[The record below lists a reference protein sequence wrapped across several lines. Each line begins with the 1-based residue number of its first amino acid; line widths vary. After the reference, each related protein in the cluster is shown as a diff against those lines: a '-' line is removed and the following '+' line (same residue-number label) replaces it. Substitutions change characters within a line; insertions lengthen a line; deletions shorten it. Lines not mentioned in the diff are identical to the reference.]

1 MQLSNLKI
9 GDFIV
14 KLPIIQG
21 GMSVGVSNAPLSAAV
36 ANAGGI
42 GLIGGTGISAE
53 ELVIQIRK
61 ARELTQGIIGVNVMV
76 AIKNFLDIV
85 KASIQEKVD
94 LIAVGAGFS
103 KDIFSLCAPDNIAV
117 VPIVAS
123 VKAARL
129 SERLGAAAVIV
140 EGRDAGGH
148 LGTDLPVDQLIQKIK
163 ASVSIPVIAAG
174 GLTDGKDIARMIDLG
189 ADGVQLG
196 NRFVLSEECD
206 VHPNFKK
213 IFKEARKEDMVT
225 ILSPVGYPG
234 SAVKTPFVEKFMKEG
249 SIKIRSCDNCLKQ
262 CSRSFCI
269 LDHLKLARD
278 GDIENGL
285 FFAGRN
291 IYKIKE
297 ILPVKEI
304 MKRLVDEANEALL
317 LIKKKKESLK
327 NILQNKVSANYNG

>member
-1 MQLSNLKI
+1 MPLSNLKI
-9 GDFIV
+9 GDLV
-14 KLPIIQG
+14 SKLPIIQG
-21 GMSVGVSNAPLSAAV
+21 GMSVAVSNAPLSAAV

-42 GLIGGTGISAE
+42 GLIGGTGISVE
-53 ELVIQIRK
+53 ELVVQIKK
-61 ARELTQGIIGVNVMV
+61 ARELSKGIIGINIMV
-76 AIKNFLDIV
+76 AIQNFLDIV
-85 KASIQEKVD
+85 KASISEKVD
-94 LIAVGAGFS
+94 LVVFGAGFS
-103 KDIFSLCAPDNIAV
+103 RDVFDLCAEEGIPV
-117 VPIVAS
+117 VPIVSS
-123 VKAARL
+123 VKAAKL
-129 SERLGAAAVIV
+129 SERLGAAAIIV

-148 LGTDLPVDQLIQKIK
+148 LGTDLPVDKLIPDIK
-163 ASVSIPVIAAG
+163 ATVNIPVIAAG
-174 GLTDGKDIARMIDLG
+174 GLTDGNDIAKMIELG

-225 ILSPVGYPG
+225 IQSPVGYLG
-234 SAVKTPFVEKFMKEG
+234 SAVKTPFVEKFLKEG

-269 LDHLKLARD
+269 LDHLRLARD

-291 IYKIKE
+291 IYKIKD

-304 MKRLVDEANEALL
+304 MKRLVNEANEALN
-317 LIKKKKESLK
+317 LIKKKTEML
-327 NILQNKVSANYNG
+327 NEYCNKR

>member
-1 MQLSNLKI
+1 MPLSNLKI
-9 GDFIV
+9 GDLV
-14 KLPIIQG
+14 SKLPIIQG
-21 GMSVGVSNAPLSAAV
+21 GMSVAVSNAPLSAAV

-42 GLIGGTGISAE
+42 GLIGGTGISVE
-53 ELVIQIRK
+53 ELVVQIKK
-61 ARELTQGIIGVNVMV
+61 ARELSKGIIGINIMV
-76 AIKNFLDIV
+76 AIQNFLDIV
-85 KASIQEKVD
+85 KASISEKVD
-94 LIAVGAGFS
+94 LVVFGAGFS
-103 KDIFSLCAPDNIAV
+103 RDVFDLCAEEGIPV
-117 VPIVAS
+117 VPIVSS
-123 VKAARL
+123 VKAAKL
-129 SERLGAAAVIV
+129 SERLGAAAIIV

-148 LGTDLPVDQLIQKIK
+148 LGTDLPVDKLIPDIK
-163 ASVSIPVIAAG
+163 ATVNIPVIAAG
-174 GLTDGKDIARMIDLG
+174 GLTDGNDIAKMIELG

-225 ILSPVGYPG
+225 IQSPVGYLG
-234 SAVKTPFVEKFMKEG
+234 SAVKTPFVEKFLKEG

-269 LDHLKLARD
+269 LDHLRLARD

-291 IYKIKE
+291 IYKIKD

-304 MKRLVDEANEALL
+304 MKRFVNEANEALNL
-317 LIKKKKESLK
+317 RKKKTEML
-327 NILQNKVSANYNG
+327 N